1 VDAIQ
6 SNAWLSIL
14 FFCFC
19 VDILQAACHTQT
31 ERRGNT
37 NNSPIEGTQE
47 IRLDATQKIILITGG
62 SSGIG
67 KATAAR
73 LLTNPNITV
82 VVCGRSLDK
91 LESAIAE
98 LEPDGARFAAIQAD
112 VSVPEDVTRLVSSV
126 QSKFG
131 GVDVLVN
138 CAGKGY
144 LGGFPET
151 TPELMDAL
159 WNANVKS
166 AMLTAQAVLPA
177 MMERKSG
184 HIINLCGVLGVKTIA
199 NAALYCAVK
208 HALVGFGNS
217 LAAEV
222 KRSGI
227 RVSNLCCSG
236 VDTPFWDGIAGK
248 PRTELL
254 LKPED
259 VADEIVHLISQPAYV
274 ITGSVLMQHV
284 AHQL

>member
-1 VDAIQ
+1 MDV
-6 SNAWLSIL
+6 
-14 FFCFC
+14 
-19 VDILQAACHTQT
+19 TQ
-31 ERRGNT
+31 RVV
-37 NNSPIEGTQE
+37 
-47 IRLDATQKIILITGG
+47 LITGG

-67 KATAAR
+67 KAAAAH
-73 LLTNPNITV
+73 LLTDPNIIV
-82 VVCGRSLDK
+82 VICGRSLDK

-98 LEPDGARFAAIQAD
+98 LEPDGTRFAAIQAD
-112 VSVPEDVTRLVSSV
+112 VSVPEDVARLTASV
-126 QSKFG
+126 QAKFG
-131 GVDVLVN
+131 TIDVLIN
-138 CAGKGY
+138 CAGKGS
-144 LGGFPET
+144 LGSFADT

-166 AMLTAQAVLPA
+166 TMLTTQAVLPG
-177 MMERKSG
+177 MVERKSG
-184 HIINLCGVLGVKTIA
+184 HIVNLCGVLGVKTIA

-208 HALVGFGNS
+208 HALVGFGNA

-259 VADEIVHLISQPAYV
+259 VADEIVHLISQPAHV
-274 ITGSVLMQHV
+274 VTGTVLLQHT